1 MNFAD
6 LAHLAR
12 YGFVFLVVP
21 VAVILL
27 TKSLRDFF
35 QRMKYARTPVRGFFL
50 LASDPL
56 DEELVRP
63 LPLYHTTLI
72 GAARSADIRVRGRE
86 VARRNAMI
94 YYFDR
99 RWYLEPTSQAL
110 LFLNHKEVKQRTEI
124 SQGDVIGIGTQ
135 QFSFVVDINEIDQS
149 GLAEELLAEPKGRSW
164 LSSIFIFIL
173 QLSGTALIYAGMQNT
188 VTEDL
193 SVIVVLVLGILF
205 LFAQLLYLSMSRL
218 VSGFDESIWHSVMLL
233 STLGILLQT
242 RLLFL
247 SRRFPDWIEGY
258 TMQDWYASLRSV
270 FFSQTIAIFIGLLLF
285 PLILFLV
292 RRTSVLEKIAPL
304 CFVLTPVLYLLTLV
318 MGRGSETHGA
328 GLWINLPGGFSLQL
342 TEFAKISWIIVL
354 AHFFKTRAT
363 KRNIIVFAVWAGV
376 NAVMILLLPDLGSLM
391 VLLPTTLIVFAI
403 MTSEYLL
410 SFLAL
415 LGASVVGVLAYNAL
429 PYVQRRLY
437 GWISLWENLN
447 DDNRQIVYGLQA
459 VGRGGLFGRGMGNG
473 SPEGIPLASSDMIFS
488 ILWEEMGLLIAISV
502 IALFFV
508 IWLRSASA
516 MITARDGFTS
526 GLILGLSTVL
536 LMEALIVIGGTTGLI
551 PLTGVTLPFIA
562 RGGSSI
568 IAKWI
573 VAALLMGMVAR
584 SRRLSIS
591 KKDRRQYQEE
601 MEAQREAATTQR

>member
-1 MNFAD
+1 MSFAN
-6 LAHLAR
+6 LAHLVR
-12 YGFVFLVVP
+12 YGFVILVVP
-21 VAVILL
+21 VAVVLL

-35 QRMKYARTPVRGFFL
+35 QRMKYTRIPVSGFFL

-56 DEELVRP
+56 DDELVRP

-72 GAARSADIRVRGRE
+72 GSSRSADIRVRGKGI
-86 VARRNAMI
+86 ARRNAMI

-110 LFLNHKEVKQRTEI
+110 LFLNHKEVKERTEI
-124 SQGDVIGIGTQ
+124 KQGNVIGIGTQ
-135 QFSFVVDINEIDQS
+135 QFSFVIDIGAMEEN

-164 LSSIFIFIL
+164 TSGVFIIL
-173 QLSGTALIYAGMQNT
+173 LQIAGSAMIYAGMQGT

-193 SVIVVLVLGILF
+193 SVLVVIILGVLF

-218 VSGFDESIWHSVMLL
+218 TPGFDESIWHSVMLL
-233 STLGILLQT
+233 STLGLLLQT

-258 TMQDWYASLRSV
+258 TMEQWFASLRSV
-270 FFSQTIAIFIGLLLF
+270 FFSQTIAIFIGLILF

-292 RRTSVLEKIAPL
+292 RRTSILEKLAPF
-304 CFVLTPVLYLLTLV
+304 CFVLTPLLYLITLV
-318 MGRGSETHGA
+318 AGRGSETHGA

-342 TEFAKISWIIVL
+342 TEFAKITWIIVL
-354 AHFFKTRAT
+354 ADFFKTRVN
-363 KRNIIVFAVWAGV
+363 KRNIIIIAAWAGI
-376 NAVMILLLPDLGSLM
+376 NAVLVLLLPDLGSLM

-415 LGASVVGVLAYNAL
+415 AGASAVGVLVYNAL

-437 GWISLWENLN
+437 GWFSLWDNLN

-459 VGRGGLFGRGMGNG
+459 VGRSGLFGRGMGNG

-488 ILWEEMGLLIAISV
+488 ILWEEMGLLIAVSV
-502 IALFFV
+502 IVLFFV

-526 GLILGLSTVL
+526 SLILGLSTCL
-536 LMEALIVIGGTTGLI
+536 LMEALIVIGGTTGLL

-568 IAKWI
+568 VAKWI
-573 VAALLMGMVAR
+573 MAAFLVGMVAR

-591 KKDRRQYQEE
+591 KKAQRQYQKE
-601 MEAQREAATTQR
+601 REAMS

>member
-1 MNFAD
+1 MSFAD

-12 YGFVFLVVP
+12 YGFAILVVP

-27 TKSLRDFF
+27 TKSLRDFI
-35 QRMKYARTPVRGFFL
+35 QRMKYARMPVRGFFL

-72 GAARSADIRVRGRE
+72 GSSKSADIRVKGKG
-86 VARRNAMI
+86 VARRNVMI

-110 LFLNHKEVKQRTEI
+110 LFLNHKEIKERTEI
-124 SQGDVIGIGTQ
+124 RQGDVIGIGTQ
-135 QFSFVVDINEIDQS
+135 QFSFVVDISAIEES
-149 GLAEELLAEPKGRSW
+149 GLTEELLAEPKGRSW
-164 LSSIFIFIL
+164 MSGILIVLL
-173 QLSGTALIYAGMQNT
+173 QLAGTAMIYAGMQNT
-188 VTEDL
+188 VTEEL
-193 SVIVVLVLGILF
+193 SLLVVIVLAVLF

-218 VSGFDESIWHSVMLL
+218 TPGFDESIWHSVMLL

-258 TMQDWYASLRSV
+258 TMEEWFGSLRSV
-270 FFSQTIAIFIGLLLF
+270 FFNQTVAIFIGLILF
-285 PLILFLV
+285 PLILLLV
-292 RRTSVLEKIAPL
+292 RRTSILEKLAPF
-304 CFVLTPVLYLLTLV
+304 CFVLTPLLYLITLF
-318 MGRGSETHGA
+318 MGSGSDTHGA
-328 GLWINLPGGFSLQL
+328 GLWINLPGGSSLQL
-342 TEFAKISWIIVL
+342 TEFAKITWIIVL
-354 AHFFKTRAT
+354 ANFFKARAS
-363 KRNIIVFAVWAGV
+363 KRNIIIFAVWAGV
-376 NAVMILLLPDLGSLM
+376 NAVLVLLLPDLGSLM

-403 MTSEYLL
+403 MTSEFLI

-415 LGASVVGVLAYNAL
+415 AGASVVGVLAYNAL

-437 GWISLWENLN
+437 GWVSLWEELN
-447 DDNRQIVYGLQA
+447 DYNRQIIYGLQA

-473 SPEGIPLASSDMIFS
+473 SPEGIPLASSDMIFA

-516 MITARDGFTS
+516 ITTARDGFTS
-526 GLILGLSTVL
+526 SLILGLSSCL

-568 IAKWI
+568 VAKWI
-573 VAALLMGMVAR
+573 MAALLVGTVAR
-584 SRRLSIS
+584 SRSLSIS
-591 KKDRRQYQEE
+591 RKAQKQYKKEL
-601 MEAQREAATTQR
+601 EARS